1 MSEKT
6 ALKNILEDRVTSK
19 VLADLENPL
28 DPQGLERSE
37 IDNWLAS
44 AGQAPFHHQAE
55 REHKGNLSSP
65 VPWRMYKFDAAS
77 CRELLTYLNEN
88 ADAGKICNMLAAC
101 DAMVLATWT
110 PDAPSGR
117 LEVDVLFEGTERNME
132 HVAAASAAVQNL
144 LLLAT
149 EANWRTYWS
158 TGGVL
163 RTPQVFDRYGIS
175 NSEILLGAIFI
186 YPQDVGDAEIRKGK
200 LCDARGDIGDWS
212 RWAAVKS

>member
-1 MSEKT
+1 MNNHSK
-6 ALKNILEDRVTSK
+6 LSDILTSRVTSK
-19 VLADLENPL
+19 VLADPQNPL
-28 DPQGLERSE
+28 SAKGLERSE

-55 REHKGNLSSP
+55 RAHKNDLSSP
-65 VPWRMYKFDAAS
+65 VPWRMYKFHAAS
-77 CRELLTYLNEN
+77 CRELLTYLSEN
-88 ADAGKICNMLAAC
+88 TDAGKICDMLAAC

-110 PDAPSGR
+110 PDTPSGE
-117 LEVDVLFEGTERNME
+117 LSDDTLFEGTERNME
-132 HVAAASAAVQNL
+132 HVAAASSAIQNL

-149 EANWRTYWS
+149 EAGWRTYWS

-163 RTPQVFDRYGIS
+163 RTPLTFDRYGIS

-200 LCDARGDIGDWS
+200 LCDARGQVSDWS
-212 RWAAVKS
+212 RWVNI

>member
-1 MSEKT
+1 MKDHSN
-6 ALKNILEDRVTSK
+6 LNDILTNRVTSK
-19 VLADLENPL
+19 VLADPKNPL
-28 DPQGLERSE
+28 PPKGLDRSE
-37 IDNWLAS
+37 VDKWLAF

-55 REHKGNLSSP
+55 RAHKGDLSSP
-65 VPWRMYKFDAAS
+65 VPWRMYKFDADS
-77 CRELLTYLNEN
+77 CREFLAHLNEN
-88 ADAGKICNMLAAC
+88 ADAGKICDMLAAC

-110 PDAPSGR
+110 PDAPNGDLSN
-117 LEVDVLFEGTERNME
+117 DTLFEGTERNME

-163 RTPQVFDRYGIS
+163 RTPQTFDRYGIS

-200 LCDARGDIGDWS
+200 LCDARGDVGDWS
-212 RWAAVKS
+212 RWVAV

>member
-1 MSEKT
+1 MDNHSN
-6 ALKNILEDRVTSK
+6 LKSILENRVTSK
-19 VLADLENPL
+19 VLADPENPL
-28 DPQGLERSE
+28 LPKGLERSG
-37 IDNWLAS
+37 IDSWLAS

-55 REHKGNLSSP
+55 RVHKGDLSSP

-77 CRELLTYLNEN
+77 CREFLSYLNEN

-101 DAMVLATWT
+101 DAMILATWT
-110 PDAPSGR
+110 PDASSGE
-117 LEVDVLFEGTERNME
+117 LIDDTLFEGTERNME

-149 EANWRTYWS
+149 EAGWRTYWS

-163 RTPQVFDRYGIS
+163 RTRLTFDRYGIS
-175 NSEILLGAIFI
+175 NSEILLGAIFV

-200 LCDARGDIGDWS
+200 LCDARGEVSDWS
-212 RWAAVKS
+212 RWVAYIS

>member
-1 MSEKT
+1 MGGYSI
-6 ALKNILEDRVTSK
+6 LKETLNKRVTSK
-19 VLADLENPL
+19 VLADPKNPL
-28 DPQGLERSE
+28 EPKGIERSE
-37 IDNWLAS
+37 IDDWLAS

-55 REHKGNLSSP
+55 RVHKDDLSSP

-110 PDAPSGR
+110 PDAPI
-117 LEVDVLFEGTERNME
+117 EDMKDCILFDGTERNME

-149 EANWRTYWS
+149 EAGWRTYWS

-163 RTPQVFDRYGIS
+163 RKPQVFNRYSMS

-200 LCDARGDIGDWS
+200 LCDARGEVSDWS
-212 RWAAVKS
+212 RWVTVNL

>member
-1 MSEKT
+1 MMSEKT
-6 ALKNILEDRVTSK
+6 GLKTILANRVTSK
-19 VLADLENPL
+19 VLADLDSPL
-28 DPQGLERSE
+28 NPQGLERSE

-55 REHKGNLSSP
+55 RTHKGDLSSP
-65 VPWRMYKFDAAS
+65 VPWRMYKFDAPA

-110 PDAPSGR
+110 PDVANND
-117 LEVDVLFEGTERNME
+117 LKDDVLFEGTERNME

-149 EANWRTYWS
+149 EAGWRTYWS

-186 YPQDVGDAEIRKGK
+186 YPQEVGDAEIRKGK
-200 LCDARGDIGDWS
+200 LCDARGDISDWS
-212 RWAAVKS
+212 RWVAQ

>member
-1 MSEKT
+1 MNDH
-6 ALKNILEDRVTSK
+6 LKLKDVLNSRVTSK
-19 VLADLENPL
+19 VLADPIKPL
-28 DPQGLERSE
+28 PPYGLERSE
-37 IDNWLAS
+37 VDEWLSS

-55 REHKGNLSSP
+55 RSHKASLSSP
-65 VPWRMYKFDAAS
+65 VPWRMYKFDALN

-88 ADAGKICNMLAAC
+88 TDAGKICNMLAASE
-101 DAMVLATWT
+101 AMVLATWT
-110 PDAPSGR
+110 PDAANDDLS
-117 LEVDVLFEGTERNME
+117 ENILFEGTERNME

-149 EANWRTYWS
+149 EAGWRTYWS

-163 RTPQVFDRYGIS
+163 RTSQIFNRYNIS

-200 LCDARGDIGDWS
+200 LCDARGNVSDWS
-212 RWAAVKS
+212 RWVTN